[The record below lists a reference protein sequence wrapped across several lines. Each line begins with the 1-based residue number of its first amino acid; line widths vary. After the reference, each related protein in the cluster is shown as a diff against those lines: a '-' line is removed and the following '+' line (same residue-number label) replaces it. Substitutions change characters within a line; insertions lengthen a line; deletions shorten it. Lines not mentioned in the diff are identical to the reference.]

1 MGGGTICAKDLEK
14 RIEKLRQRMYRL
26 YNEDPLDPQVVKV
39 SQSIDELLNERRNQL
54 THQKER
60 RL

>member
-1 MGGGTICAKDLEK
+1 M
-14 RIEKLRQRMYRL
+14 EKLRQRMYRL